1 MFSVDLLRLCDQ
13 NESIMHCWQTAAM
26 QLCIWQRQEQLCV
39 GMSTKALHI
48 STMSCSWHT
57 TYIPVTLAGKKI
69 LYFPISR
76 SLLYIPG
83 VRVSSCR
90 GYRWP
95 TAASIGR
102 VAMRWNTSF
111 PPSPPT
117 AAWPGSAS
125 RTLRNSPSPCADI
138 TQWMREIKL
147 KIQCLQ

>member
-1 MFSVDLLRLCDQ
+1 MRSKWEHNALLTDCCHATLHLATPRATLRWHAYQSPAHIYHVLFLTHSVCPCNVSRLKK
-13 NESIMHCWQTAAM
+13 S
-26 QLCIWQRQEQLCV
+26 EQ
-39 GMSTKALHI
+39 SEE
-48 STMSCSWHT
+48 
-57 TYIPVTLAGKKI
+57 I